1 MKKKCTHC
9 AAKINSCLFGFV
21 FVVLFFDSVSFF
33 CMRRG
38 SEMLDLRIDRVFRGE
53 IVGGGGEG
61 GGDSGS
67 SLIISV

>member
-1 MKKKCTHC
+1 
-9 AAKINSCLFGFV
+9 
-21 FVVLFFDSVSFF
+21 
-33 CMRRG
+33 
-38 SEMLDLRIDRVFRGE
+38 MLDLRIDRVFRGE